1 MKPTFHL
8 YWSRKIDLVD
18 EDHESE
24 NEESESSA
32 DESEDEDQELKMVEL
47 QSFPSG
53 V

>member
-1 MKPTFHL
+1 MK
-8 YWSRKIDLVD
+8 RKIDLVD
-18 EDHESE
+18 EDHESG

>member
-1 MKPTFHL
+1 MK
-8 YWSRKIDLVD
+8 RKIDLVD
-18 EDHESE
+18 EEHESE

-32 DESEDEDQELKMVEL
+32 DESEDEDQALKMVEL

>member
-1 MKPTFHL
+1 MK
-8 YWSRKIDLVD
+8 RKKDLVD
-18 EDHESE
+18 EDHESK

-32 DESEDEDQELKMVEL
+32 DESENEDQELKMVEL